1 MESEV
6 TVFTMTT
13 CPFCLAAKKL
23 LRKKGVEFV
32 EVNLDDHPERWAECE
47 SRSGRATVPQVFFGE
62 RHIGGCDDLQALEKR
77 GELDRLIASL
87 RAAQRGGSAKEG
99 PRTG

>member
-1 MESEV
+1 
-6 TVFTMTT
+6 
-13 CPFCLAAKKL
+13 
-23 LRKKGVEFV
+23 
-32 EVNLDDHPERWAECE
+32 
-47 SRSGRATVPQVFFGE
+47 VPQVFFGE